1 MKLAKKTETNF
12 SQGRYWQETEIE
24 VTECTDPMEMIQL
37 IPEVVDQEVEGF
49 GGAFTEA
56 SAYNYA
62 KLGKRKNRI
71 LSGIILVMTAC
82 GTTWAGSRSTVVIL
96 RLGIIPMWRRVTVP
110 LIAFLYCMMSWRS
123 FP

>member
-62 KLGKRKNRI
+62 KLGKKEKQDFIRDYFGDDGLRYNMGRITINSCDFALGNYTYVEEGDSTLDSFKNWFFEYI
-71 LSGIILVMTAC
+71 
-82 GTTWAGSRSTVVIL
+82 
-96 RLGIIPMWRRVTVP
+96 
-110 LIAFLYCMMSWRS
+110 
-123 FP
+123 